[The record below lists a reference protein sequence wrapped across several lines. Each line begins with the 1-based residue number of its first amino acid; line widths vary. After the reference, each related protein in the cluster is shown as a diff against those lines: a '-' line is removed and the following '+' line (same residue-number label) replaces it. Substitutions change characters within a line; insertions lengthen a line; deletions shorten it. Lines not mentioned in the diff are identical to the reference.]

1 MAGLSI
7 GLPPLILQWAQ
18 VTSYVDE
25 SGCREPSVAWSLSP
39 SSRLSHPLPAPSST
53 FNFKLSGEDRSTTRL
68 SSSKKDLERLSLRGS
83 QGAAHPPPIHLV
95 IMVTATLHPLR
106 AYPIANAPLL
116 DQGSPFSINGGA
128 CVAMVGKDCVGIAC
142 DLRLG
147 MQALTVSNHFP
158 KIFNYG
164 DVYLGLTGLATDVST
179 VADLFRYKVNMYRL
193 REERAISPQT
203 MANLV
208 SSSLYE
214 RRFGPYFVS
223 PVVAGINPTTGKP
236 FICGFD
242 SIGCIDFAKD
252 FIVSGTASDQL
263 FGTCEGLWE
272 PDLGPEDLFETI
284 SQALLNAVDRD
295 ALSGWG
301 AHVYIIEKDKV
312 TKRLLKGRQD

>member
-1 MAGLSI
+1 
-7 GLPPLILQWAQ
+7 
-18 VTSYVDE
+18 
-25 SGCREPSVAWSLSP
+25 
-39 SSRLSHPLPAPSST
+39 
-53 FNFKLSGEDRSTTRL
+53 
-68 SSSKKDLERLSLRGS
+68 
-83 QGAAHPPPIHLV
+83 
-95 IMVTATLHPLR
+95 
-106 AYPIANAPLL
+106 
-116 DQGSPFSINGGA
+116 
-128 CVAMVGKDCVGIAC
+128 MVGKDCVAIAC

-147 MQALTVSNHFP
+147 LQSLTVSNNFP
-158 KIFNYG
+158 KIFQYAPSC
-164 DVYLGLTGLATDVST
+164 YLGLTGLATDVST
-179 VADLFRYKVNMYRL
+179 VSDLFRYKVNMYRL
-193 REERAISPQT
+193 REERNISPQT
-203 MANLV
+203 LANLV

-223 PVVAGINPTTGKP
+223 PVLAGINHTTGKP

-252 FIVSGTASDQL
+252 FIVGGTASDQL

-272 PDLGPEDLFETI
+272 PDLVRLIMNVSALGAQTDYKQEPDELFETV

>member
-1 MAGLSI
+1 M
-7 GLPPLILQWAQ
+7 
-18 VTSYVDE
+18 
-25 SGCREPSVAWSLSP
+25 
-39 SSRLSHPLPAPSST
+39 
-53 FNFKLSGEDRSTTRL
+53 
-68 SSSKKDLERLSLRGS
+68 
-83 QGAAHPPPIHLV
+83 
-95 IMVTATLHPLR
+95 
-106 AYPIANAPLL
+106 
-116 DQGSPFSINGGA
+116 
-128 CVAMVGKDCVGIAC
+128 AMVGKDCVAIAC

-147 MQALTVSNHFP
+147 LQSLTVSNNFP
-158 KIFNYG
+158 KIFSYG

-179 VADLFRYKVNMYRL
+179 VSDLFRFKVNMYRL
-193 REERAISPQT
+193 REERQISPQT

-208 SSSLYE
+208 STSLYE
-214 RRFGPYFVS
+214 KRFGPYFVS
-223 PVVAGINPTTGKP
+223 PVIAGINHTTGKP

-272 PDLGPEDLFETI
+272 PDLVRTLQYHPYSSLLILRASQEPDDLFETI